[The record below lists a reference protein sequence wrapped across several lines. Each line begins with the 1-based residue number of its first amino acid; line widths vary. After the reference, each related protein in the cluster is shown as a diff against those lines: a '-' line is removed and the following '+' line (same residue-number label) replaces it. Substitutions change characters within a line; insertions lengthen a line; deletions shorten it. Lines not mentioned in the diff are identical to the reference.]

1 MSEKIVPPA
10 DIAIHA
16 PTSRMALSHSR
27 LSDFNQCP
35 RKFYLKYI
43 SKAENFQMKQEDK
56 SIHLVRG
63 DNVHKALEAY
73 LVKRKAGE
81 QNIPPSSLTEVQE
94 TRPLI
99 EGYIKAFGIDNIHPE
114 AQIAINDKWE
124 KVTWFDKQA
133 YYRAILDLI
142 CLGPTVAVV
151 GDYKTGKFKD
161 YAPTNGM
168 GQLEL
173 TSAIAL
179 SIFQIEEVKTIYFF
193 VDHKKTIQKNYTSK
207 DKTKLVDHFIGEHDK
222 VNAEK
227 NFDPKSNEFCT
238 WCEATKAQCP
248 KSRKL

>member
-1 MSEKIVPPA
+1 MLEIKK
-10 DIAIHA
+10 

-43 SKAENFQMKQEDK
+43 EKAVNFQMKQEDK

-73 LVKRKAGE
+73 LVKAKSG
-81 QNIPPSSLTEVQE
+81 QQDIPDSSLEEVRQ

-99 EGYIKAFGIDNIHPE
+99 DGYIKMFGIDNVHPE
-114 AQIAINDKWE
+114 AQISINDKWE
-124 KVTWFDKQA
+124 RVEWFAKDS

-142 CLGPTVAVV
+142 CLAPTVAVI

-161 YAPTNGM
+161 YAPENGM

-173 TSAIAL
+173 SSAIAL
-179 SIFQIEEVKTIYFF
+179 SIFEVKEVKTIYFY
-193 VDHKKTIQKNYTSK
+193 VDHKKTIQKHYTGA
-207 DKTKLVDHFIGEHDK
+207 DRNKLVDHFTQEHIK
-222 VNAEK
+222 VNEEA
-227 NFDPKSNEFCT
+227 NFDPKTNVFCSY
-238 WCEATKAQCP
+238 CEATKAQCP
-248 KSRKL
+248 ASRKL

>member
-1 MSEKIVPPA
+1 MSEIKKPEG
-10 DIAIHA
+10 
-16 PTSRMALSHSR
+16 RMALSYSR

-43 SKAENFQMKQEDK
+43 EKATNFQMKQEDK

-81 QNIPPSSLTEVQE
+81 QNIAPSSLAEVEQ
-94 TRPLI
+94 TRPII
-99 EGYIKAFGIDNIHPE
+99 ERYIQAFGIDNVHPE
-114 AQIAINDKWE
+114 AQISINDEWK
-124 KVTWFDKQA
+124 KVEWFDKQS
-133 YYRAILDLI
+133 YYRAIIDLI
-142 CLGPTVAVV
+142 CLSPAVALI

-161 YAPTNGM
+161 YVPANGF

-179 SIFQIEEVKTIYFF
+179 SIFEVEEVQTIYFY
-193 VDHKKTIQKNYTSK
+193 VDHKKTIPRRYTQA
-207 DKTKLVDHFIGEHDK
+207 DRNRLVDHYNGEHVK
-222 VNAEK
+222 VNAEC
-227 NFDPKSNEFCT
+227 NFDPKANEFCT